1 MIRGRE
7 PEILDSGAR
16 HAVHTTKK
24 KSEYIKSQFNIE
36 RIYLKEKFFFT
47 VKSVRLRIISDFLLR
62 KGESW

>member
-16 HAVHTTKK
+16 HATYNQKKDRVHKK
-24 KSEYIKSQFNIE
+24 PVQHRKNLSEGEN
-36 RIYLKEKFFFT
+36 FFHR
-47 VKSVRLRIISDFLLR
+47 KSVRLRIISDFLLR